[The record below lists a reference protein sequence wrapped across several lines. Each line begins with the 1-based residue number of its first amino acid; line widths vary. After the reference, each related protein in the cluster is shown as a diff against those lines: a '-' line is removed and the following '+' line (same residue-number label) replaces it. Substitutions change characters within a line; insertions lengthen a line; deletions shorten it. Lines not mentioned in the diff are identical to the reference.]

1 VDDNYGDG
9 AKYDFFPGSDE
20 HIDEWCS
27 DDDLTVEHCFMKAIN
42 DPSITDVLDVYQYS
56 VKLMM
61 RAVEDTFGMDIG
73 ELYALPVD

>member
-1 VDDNYGDG
+1 
-9 AKYDFFPGSDE
+9 
-20 HIDEWCS
+20 
-27 DDDLTVEHCFMKAIN
+27 MKAIN

>member
-1 VDDNYGDG
+1 M
-9 AKYDFFPGSDE
+9 
-20 HIDEWCS
+20 
-27 DDDLTVEHCFMKAIN
+27 VEHCFMKAIN
-42 DPSITDVLDVYQYS
+42 DPSITDALDVYQYS